1 MPTLNYLSHV
11 FFQNYGVLEG
21 HEVEEYGYADKKCQV
36 QRTKCKKTGQSVG
49 EITEN

>member
-1 MPTLNYLSHV
+1 MYSFKIMV
-11 FFQNYGVLEG
+11 CWKDMKWKSMGM
-21 HEVEEYGYADKKCQV
+21 YADKKCQV